1 MTHTTAYAEQFR
13 TQRSHRQP
21 LLRIRGTGSRHRHG
35 VGRRHARRLHERH
48 RTRALRHRV
57 ISCARRR
64 LSEPGRHHQNRLRG
78 SARHGRGRR
87 RLALLPGGQP
97 RAHRPRVH
105 PHRTGEG
112 RRSGAHPS
120 GQLEKGHRHRL
131 PYRGHDHAERP
142 GHARHRMHAQSQIPC
157 RTPLSGPMGQWETR
171 LSDHVHG
178 GWLDSGRR
186 HDRPHVAQHGRLRAR
201 PAHPRFRLHR
211 MPDPGHPPERA
222 VLLLRRP
229 VAGRRMAERVQTHGP
244 QGLLHETRVRL
255 RLVRQGG
262 RSASPAGRDRTAF
275 RSQARA
281 YGRAL
286 LLLLNRAPRLAGIEF
301 RQGGGE
307 QDDPRMGVRHET
319 RMARG
324 PAPGLLGFRRR
335 PDEKR
340 HARHIGQQTP
350 PARRQDARRRAWQPI
365 RPEHARAQQGAM
377 RHRGTDRAREDQL
390 HARHIRSPAQE
401 HHDRARLLGSC
412 ARNRGGTRKGARL
425 QHHRRG
431 RSQLHD
437 RRDRRQELPIP
448 VPGGPACGHA

>member
-1 MTHTTAYAEQFR
+1 MRVAYTSDIEPGPCAIESYHAHGDDCPNLGDITRIDFGDLPDTDVVVGGSPCFPAGSLVLTDRGFTPIEQVRVGDLALTHLGNWKR
-13 TQRSHRQP
+13 V
-21 LLRIRGTGSRHRHG
+21 IDTGSHIGDTIMLKGQGTPGIECTPNHKFLAGHRYRG
-35 VGRRHARRLHERH
+35 PWDNGKRAYPTMFMEDGWIPAADMTGRMWLNMGGSVPALPIPDFDFTGCRTRDIRLSAPFFYFVGRWL
-48 RTRALRHRV
+48 
-57 ISCARRR
+57 
-64 LSEPGRHHQNRLRG
+64 G
-78 SARHGRGRR
+78 
-87 RLALLPGGQP
+87 
-97 RAHRPRVH
+97 
-105 PHRTGEG
+105 
-112 RRSGAHPS
+112 
-120 GQLEKGHRHRL
+120 
-131 PYRGHDHAERP
+131 D
-142 GHARHRMHAQSQIPC
+142 
-157 RTPLSGPMGQWETR
+157 
-171 LSDHVHG
+171 
-178 GWLDSGRR
+178 GWLN
-186 HDRPHVAQHGRLRAR
+186 V
-201 PAHPRFRLHR
+201 FK
-211 MPDPGHPPERA
+211 
-222 VLLLRRP
+222 
-229 VAGRRMAERVQTHGP
+229 THGP

-286 LLLLNRAPRLAGIEF
+286 LLLLDRAPRLAGIEF